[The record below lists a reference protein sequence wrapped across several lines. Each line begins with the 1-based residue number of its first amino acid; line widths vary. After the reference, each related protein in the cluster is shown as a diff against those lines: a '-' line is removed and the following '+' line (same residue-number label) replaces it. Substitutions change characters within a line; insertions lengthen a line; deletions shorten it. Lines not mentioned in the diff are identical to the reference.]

1 MLLDKQASCLL
12 VVDIQTRLA
21 PAVRDAGQTIANTC
35 TLIEAAA
42 RLEVPLVASEQY
54 PRGLGATV
62 PEVAALLPRDS
73 VVEKV
78 EFACG
83 RNHEIEARLRRL
95 DRQQIVVAGME
106 AHVCVLQTVL
116 SLLGLGFQTYVV
128 GDAVA
133 SRCEESRQI
142 ALTRMMSA
150 GAHVVTTEMVI
161 FEWLERADSDDFR
174 ALLPLVK

>member
-1 MLLDKQASCLL
+1 M
-12 VVDIQTRLA
+12 
-21 PAVRDAGQTIANTC
+21 
-35 TLIEAAA
+35 
-42 RLEVPLVASEQY
+42 
-54 PRGLGATV
+54 

>member
-12 VVDIQTRLA
+12 VVDIQTGLA
-21 PAVRDAGQTIANTC
+21 PAIPDASQTIARTR
-35 TLIEAAA
+35 TLIEAAG
-42 RLEVPLVASEQY
+42 RLAVPVVASEQY
-54 PRGLGATV
+54 PLGLGATV
-62 PEVAALLPRDS
+62 PELAALLPRGS
-73 VVEKV
+73 VMEKV

-83 RNHEIEARLRRL
+83 RNREIEARLRRL

-106 AHVCVLQTVL
+106 AHVCVLQTVF
-116 SLLGLGFQTYVV
+116 SLLALGLQVYVV

-133 SRCEESRQI
+133 SRREENRQI
-142 ALTRMMSA
+142 ALTRMNSA

-174 ALLPLVK
+174 ALLPLIK